1 MLDTPRRGFSVG
13 CESGSEVGVLLRE
26 LSVVEQRY
34 QAVLAVVEDRL
45 SVTDVA
51 EKVGVCR
58 QSLHEW
64 LRRYAEEGLAGL
76 ADRSHRPRS
85 CPHQMDP
92 AVEVRLVELRQAHP
106 LGADAERIGHS
117 DRWIAPA
124 NGTLFALSTSPRCYF
139 ARPLG
144 FVVANLL
151 PSLSSGG
158 PRGKSRQTAGLPRV
172 SGSVDYRAGGS
183 RVTVNSSSSTVALL
197 NCGFGTR
204 LRVSDQI
211 GWARLFRSRVMPL

>member
-64 LRRYAEEGLAGL
+64 LRRYAEEGLAGWPTGRTVRGRVVS
-76 ADRSHRPRS
+76 ASDGPGGGG
-85 CPHQMDP
+85 
-92 AVEVRLVELRQAHP
+92 AV
-106 LGADAERIGHS
+106 G
-117 DRWIAPA
+117 
-124 NGTLFALSTSPRCYF
+124 
-139 ARPLG
+139 
-144 FVVANLL
+144 
-151 PSLSSGG
+151 
-158 PRGKSRQTAGLPRV
+158 
-172 SGSVDYRAGGS
+172 
-183 RVTVNSSSSTVALL
+183 
-197 NCGFGTR
+197 
-204 LRVSDQI
+204 
-211 GWARLFRSRVMPL
+211 